1 MALFESERRMKK
13 TQYSYEQIVQILR
26 ETDKGTVAEV
36 AKRQG
41 VSEANACLWS
51 DSETGWKPG

>member
-1 MALFESERRMKK
+1 MKK

-51 DSETGWKPG
+51 DSETGLKPG